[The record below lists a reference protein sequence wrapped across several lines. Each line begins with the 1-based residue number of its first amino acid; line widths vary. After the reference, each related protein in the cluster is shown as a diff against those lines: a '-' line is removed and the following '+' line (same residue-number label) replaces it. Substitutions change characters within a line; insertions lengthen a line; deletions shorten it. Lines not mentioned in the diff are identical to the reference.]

1 MVRDDPSLG
10 FHASCPVYSF
20 GFLDFFFFLVSLP
33 VFTSAI
39 VLSSPHEWKIRN
51 GQHKRS
57 SPEQLAAEGKK
68 KHGFGR
74 NVYISVG
81 SGKAMVGLWVSRDV
95 FFEGTDALR
104 EEKRGGLVAD
114 RTEGSGSSARPLP
127 GKGAPSPACGSVL
140 VRRQGTVS
148 RFRVFGFFLGG
159 GGHI

>member
-1 MVRDDPSLG
+1 MEDKKR
-10 FHASCPVYSF
+10 ATQAI
-20 GFLDFFFFLVSLP
+20 LP
-33 VFTSAI
+33 RAVG
-39 VLSSPHEWKIRN
+39 R
-51 GQHKRS
+51 R
-57 SPEQLAAEGKK
+57 GKK

-104 EEKRGGLVAD
+104 EEKKKGGLVAD

-148 RFRVFGFFLGG
+148 RFRVLVVFWGGGFFLVTFDTCHIQNGG
-159 GGHI
+159 LRHRRARIKSCPG